1 MMMPTVWAD
10 EFCPDSWHFLSI
22 LLISQGGI
30 KMVKR
35 ALISVSDKTGIVDF
49 AQKLNELGVDIIS
62 TGGTFKVLKEA
73 GIPVINISDVTGFPE
88 CLDGRVKT
96 LHPNIHAGLLAM
108 RSNPEHMKQVKE
120 LNVELIDMVVV
131 NLYPFK
137 QTIMKPDVTLED
149 AIENIDI
156 GGPTMLRAAAKNY
169 QDVSVIIDPSDYEQV
184 LSEIKETG
192 SVSVKTNFYLSAKVF
207 NHTAYYD
214 SMIANYLRDKAG
226 LPKYPDTLS
235 MTFEKVQDMR
245 YGENPHQ
252 SAAFYKEVGNS
263 DGMLS
268 GIEQLHGKELS
279 FNNINDLHGALEL
292 LKEYDEDPTVVACKH
307 SNPCGV
313 ASGKDIH
320 EAYVRAYNTDPVS
333 IFGGILCANRTI
345 DKATAEEISKIFLEI
360 VLAPDFDEDALEILE
375 QKKNI
380 RLLKLKDVMKKQPET
395 AYDVKKVS
403 GGILI
408 QDIDSKLLGEEL
420 QVVTDRKP
428 TEKEM
433 EDLLFTWK
441 IVKYT
446 KSNGIAIGKDKQS
459 VGIGPGQ
466 VNRIW
471 ATEQAIDHGTKQLG
485 ADVVKGAALASDAFF
500 PFDDCVEAAHKAG
513 ITAIIQPGGSKR
525 DQDSI
530 DACNKY
536 GIAMVFTGMRH
547 FRH

>member
-1 MMMPTVWAD
+1 
-10 EFCPDSWHFLSI
+10 
-22 LLISQGGI
+22 
-30 KMVKR
+30 
-35 ALISVSDKTGIVDF
+35 
-49 AQKLNELGVDIIS
+49 
-62 TGGTFKVLKEA
+62 
-73 GIPVINISDVTGFPE
+73 
-88 CLDGRVKT
+88 
-96 LHPNIHAGLLAM
+96 
-108 RSNPEHMKQVKE
+108 
-120 LNVELIDMVVV
+120 
-131 NLYPFK
+131 
-137 QTIMKPDVTLED
+137 
-149 AIENIDI
+149 
-156 GGPTMLRAAAKNY
+156 
-169 QDVSVIIDPSDYEQV
+169 
-184 LSEIKETG
+184 
-192 SVSVKTNFYLSAKVF
+192 
-207 NHTAYYD
+207 
-214 SMIANYLRDKAG
+214 MIANYLRDKAG
-226 LPKYPDTLS
+226 LPKYPDTIS

-292 LKEYDEDPTVVACKH
+292 LKEFDEEPTVVACKH

-333 IFGGILCANRTI
+333 IFGGILCANRKI

-360 VLAPDFDEDALEILE
+360 VLAPDFDDDALEVLE

-408 QDIDSKLLGEEL
+408 QDIDSKLLGDEL
-420 QVVTDRKP
+420 KVVTDRKP

-441 IVKYT
+441 VVKFT
-446 KSNGIAIGKDKQS
+446 KSNGISIGKDKQS

-485 ADVVKGAALASDAFF
+485 ADVVKGAVLASDAFF

>member
-1 MMMPTVWAD
+1 
-10 EFCPDSWHFLSI
+10 
-22 LLISQGGI
+22 
-30 KMVKR
+30 MVKR
-35 ALISVSDKTGIVDF
+35 ALISVSDKTGIVEF
-49 AQKLNELGVDIIS
+49 AQKLNDLGVSIIS

-108 RSNPEHMKQVKE
+108 RSNPEHMKQVEE

-137 QTIMKPDVTLED
+137 QTIMKPDVTLAD

-169 QDVSVIIDPSDYEQV
+169 QDVSVVIDPTDYEQV

-192 SVSVKTNFYLSAKVF
+192 AVSVKTNFYLAAKVF

-214 SMIANYLRDKAG
+214 TMIANYLRDKAG
-226 LPKYPDTLS
+226 LPKYPDTIS

-292 LKEYDEDPTVVACKH
+292 LKEFDEEPTVVACKH

-333 IFGGILCANRTI
+333 IFGGILCANRKI

-360 VLAPDFDEDALEILE
+360 VLAPDFDDDALEVLE

-408 QDIDSKLLGEEL
+408 QDIFSKLLGDEL
-420 QVVTDRKP
+420 KVVTDRKP

-441 IVKYT
+441 VVKFT

-485 ADVVKGAALASDAFF
+485 ADVVKGAVLASDAFF

>member
-1 MMMPTVWAD
+1 
-10 EFCPDSWHFLSI
+10 
-22 LLISQGGI
+22 
-30 KMVKR
+30 MVKR
-35 ALISVSDKTGIVDF
+35 ALISVSDKTGIVEF
-49 AQKLNELGVDIIS
+49 AQKLNDLGVSIIS

-108 RSNPEHMKQVKE
+108 RSNPEHMKQVEE

-137 QTIMKPDVTLED
+137 QTIMKPDVTLAD

-169 QDVSVIIDPSDYEQV
+169 QDVSVVIDPTDYEQV
-184 LSEIKETG
+184 LSEIKEIG
-192 SVSVKTNFYLSAKVF
+192 AVSVKTNFYLAAKVF

-214 SMIANYLRDKAG
+214 TMIANYLRDKAG
-226 LPKYPDTLS
+226 LPKYPDKIS

-292 LKEYDEDPTVVACKH
+292 LKEFDEEPTVVACKH

-333 IFGGILCANRTI
+333 IFGGILCANRKI

-360 VLAPDFDEDALEILE
+360 VLAPDFDDDALEVLE

-408 QDIDSKLLGEEL
+408 QDIDSKLLGDEL
-420 QVVTDRKP
+420 KVVTDRKP

-441 IVKYT
+441 VVKFT

-485 ADVVKGAALASDAFF
+485 ADVVKGAVLASDAFF

>member
-1 MMMPTVWAD
+1 
-10 EFCPDSWHFLSI
+10 
-22 LLISQGGI
+22 
-30 KMVKR
+30 MVKR
-35 ALISVSDKTGIVDF
+35 ALISVSDKTGIVEF
-49 AQKLNELGVDIIS
+49 AQKLNDLGVSIIS

-73 GIPVINISDVTGFPE
+73 GIPVINISDVTSFPE

-108 RSNPEHMKQVKE
+108 RSNPEHMKQVEE

-137 QTIMKPDVTLED
+137 QTIMKPDVTLAD

-169 QDVSVIIDPSDYEQV
+169 QDVSVVIDPTDYEQV

-192 SVSVKTNFYLSAKVF
+192 AVSVKTNFYLAAKVF

-214 SMIANYLRDKAG
+214 AMIANYLRDKAG
-226 LPKYPDTLS
+226 LPKYPDTIS

-292 LKEYDEDPTVVACKH
+292 LKEFDEEPTVVACKH

-333 IFGGILCANRTI
+333 IFGGILCANRKI

-360 VLAPDFDEDALEILE
+360 VLAPDFDDDALEVLE

-408 QDIDSKLLGEEL
+408 QDIDSKLLGDEL
-420 QVVTDRKP
+420 KVVTDRKP

-441 IVKYT
+441 VVKFT

-485 ADVVKGAALASDAFF
+485 ADVVKGAVLASDAFF

>member
-1 MMMPTVWAD
+1 
-10 EFCPDSWHFLSI
+10 
-22 LLISQGGI
+22 
-30 KMVKR
+30 MVKR
-35 ALISVSDKTGIVDF
+35 ALISVSDKTGIVEF
-49 AQKLNELGVDIIS
+49 AQKLNDLGVSIIS

-108 RSNPEHMKQVKE
+108 RSNPEHMKQVEE

-137 QTIMKPDVTLED
+137 QTIMKPDVTLAD

-169 QDVSVIIDPSDYEQV
+169 QDVSVVIDPTDYEQV

-192 SVSVKTNFYLSAKVF
+192 AVSVKTNFYLAAKVF

-214 SMIANYLRDKAG
+214 TMIANYLRDKAG
-226 LPKYPDTLS
+226 LPKYPDTIS

-292 LKEYDEDPTVVACKH
+292 LKEFDEEPTVVACKH

-333 IFGGILCANRTI
+333 IFGGILCANRKI

-360 VLAPDFDEDALEILE
+360 VLAPDFDDDALEVLE

-408 QDIDSKLLGEEL
+408 QDIDSKLLDDEL
-420 QVVTDRKP
+420 KVVTDRKP

-441 IVKYT
+441 VVKFT

-485 ADVVKGAALASDAFF
+485 ADVVKGAVLASDAFF

>member
-1 MMMPTVWAD
+1 
-10 EFCPDSWHFLSI
+10 
-22 LLISQGGI
+22 
-30 KMVKR
+30 MVKR
-35 ALISVSDKTGIVDF
+35 ALISVSDKTGIVEF
-49 AQKLNELGVDIIS
+49 AQKLNDLGVSIIS

-108 RSNPEHMKQVKE
+108 RSNPEHMKQVEE

-137 QTIMKPDVTLED
+137 QTIMKPDVTLAD
-149 AIENIDI
+149 AIENIDN

-169 QDVSVIIDPSDYEQV
+169 QDVSVVIDPTDYEQV

-192 SVSVKTNFYLSAKVF
+192 AVSVKTNFYLAAKVF

-214 SMIANYLRDKAG
+214 TMIANYLRDKAG
-226 LPKYPDTLS
+226 LPKYPDKIS

-292 LKEYDEDPTVVACKH
+292 LKEFDEEPTVVACKH

-333 IFGGILCANRTI
+333 IFGGILCANRKI

-360 VLAPDFDEDALEILE
+360 VLAPDFDDDALEVLE

-408 QDIDSKLLGEEL
+408 QDIDSKLLGDEL
-420 QVVTDRKP
+420 KVVTDRKP

-441 IVKYT
+441 VVKFT

-485 ADVVKGAALASDAFF
+485 ADVVKGAVLASDAFF